1 MFSCDLFVRSKKG
14 GLRSKKGGS
23 TNAHR
28 LDAAS
33 GRLAPAFLFTS
44 SSCLLFS
51 QASSLPS
58 SLAS

>member
-1 MFSCDLFVRSKKG
+1 ML
-14 GLRSKKGGS
+14 
-23 TNAHR
+23 TA

-44 SSCLLFS
+44 SSWLLFS